1 MREISNLAYIKD
13 YRHRGGFAGF
23 GAYDPASDPRYIPTV
38 SEIDV
43 ANKKSTPGR
52 WYRPTNDETPFGV
65 AKRAYGSASLK
76 TGLMLMNNSTWN
88 SHITKGTSGWES
100 YKIKGLQFNPQ
111 YSASLVHAPSG
122 SGKVQPTVW
131 IPPIT
136 GEEPEDL
143 GKKPTPTPIPI
154 PDLDPV
160 PTPTPG
166 PTPTPI
172 PGQGPKGDKGD
183 KGDPGSVGP
192 AGPMPSNAAVAALIS
207 DYMGAHPPQPG
218 PKGDKGDPGPTGAMG
233 PPGSASPESVDALI
247 KEYLKSNPAQQGPV
261 GPMGP
266 KGDKGDP
273 GTQGPQGLPGS
284 ASPEAVAQLIN
295 DYMSTHP
302 IQASAPSASQIQSAV
317 NAWFAAHP
325 QQATAGT
332 TGGFEFWKA
341 LAAGVVGGIVMRAIR

>member
-1 MREISNLAYIKD
+1 MRQLDNLAYIKD
-13 YRHRGGFAGF
+13 YRHRAFLGF
-23 GAYDPASDPRYIPTV
+23 GAYDPASDPRYIPTAA
-38 SEIDV
+38 EIDV

-52 WYRPTNDETPFGV
+52 WYRPTNEETPYGV
-65 AKRAYGSASLK
+65 AKRAYGAANIK
-76 TGLMLMNNSTWN
+76 AGLFAMNNSTWN
-88 SHITKGTSGWES
+88 NHITKGTSGWES

-111 YSASLVHAPSG
+111 YSASSVHAPSG

-183 KGDPGSVGP
+183 KGDKGEPGSMGP
-192 AGPMPSNAAVAALIS
+192 AGPPPSNAAVAALIA

-233 PPGSASPESVDALI
+233 PPGSASPESVETLI
-247 KEYLKSNPAQQGPV
+247 KEYLKTNPAQQGPV
-261 GPMGP
+261 GP

-273 GTQGPQGLPGS
+273 GSQGPQGLPGS

-295 DYMSTHP
+295 DYMSSHP

-325 QQATAGT
+325 QQATAGA